1 MVKVG
6 PAQAEANDNVQLQ
19 IWKESHTN
27 NNLKGY
33 LTLTTFLA
41 EPHKSLSLST
51 HHASISEKKKRRGG
65 NMIHLG

>member
-41 EPHKSLSLST
+41 EPHKSLSLSLPIM
-51 HHASISEKKKRRGG
+51 HPFQKKRKEEEE
-65 NMIHLG
+65 IWST